1 MVTMAKRELSV
12 DGIRWLTTLV
22 AFAIVAR
29 ALLPP
34 QPVEAEDHPD
44 LGIVSK
50 YYIVIDAQTG
60 EVFAQRGAHEQVA
73 PASLTKIFTSIEA
86 IEGAPEDYPIV
97 TSEADLVEL
106 DATQVG
112 FGPGE
117 TFTLNDLIFG
127 MMLPSGNDAA
137 RAVARVIGAQEGDTA
152 DQAVRRFME
161 RVNQRLRD
169 MGLTETNLVNP
180 DGWGVPGHR
189 SSAYDIAAFTMYALR
204 YPRFVEAI
212 STETYETSTG
222 DYRFV
227 TTNKRLGVDDDLIG
241 GKTGYDD
248 TAGYCLMQVARRG
261 DDTMIAVT
269 LDGVAPDV
277 WYEDNRALLDY
288 AFAQKAAR
296 GDSTLAL
303 GDVVRYLDPDAAVI
317 ARMGNARASIGPPGA
332 AVRLSGEPA
341 IDRPELSQPVVE
353 TADARTS
360 IATATTQA
368 YPAASANGLGF
379 AILVAV
385 VLAGASALRNQR
397 ADAASH
403 RVVNLGS
410 PETATYSTLVPAQSP
425 PRD

>member
-1 MVTMAKRELSV
+1 M
-12 DGIRWLTTLV
+12 
-22 AFAIVAR
+22 AFAAFTIFAWT
-29 ALLPP
+29 LLLP
-34 QPVEAEDHPD
+34 QPVGAENDPD
-44 LGIVSK
+44 LDIVSK
-50 YYIVIDAQTG
+50 YYIVIDAETG
-60 EVFAQRGAHEQVA
+60 EVFAQRGAHDKVA

-86 IEGAPEDYPIV
+86 IEEAPPDYQII

-137 RAVARVIGAQEGDTA
+137 RAVARVMGTQEGDTA
-152 DQAVRRFME
+152 EVAVGRFIE

-180 DGWGVPGHR
+180 DGWGVPGHW
-189 SSAYDIAAFTMYALR
+189 SSAHDIAAFTMYALR

-227 TTNKRLGVDDDLIG
+227 NTNKRLGVDDDLIG

-277 WYEDNRALLDY
+277 WYDDNRALLDY
-288 AFAQKAAR
+288 AFEQKAAR
-296 GDSTLAL
+296 GSSPGRGA
-303 GDVVRYLDPDAAVI
+303 DVVRYLDPDAAVI
-317 ARMGNARASIGPPGA
+317 VRMSTTSASIGPPGNL
-332 AVRLSGEPA
+332 VRLSGEPA
-341 IDRPELSQPVVE
+341 ID
-353 TADARTS
+353 
-360 IATATTQA
+360 ATAPLQPTIDPAIADHSVATTTQG
-368 YPAASANGLGF
+368 YPATSANGLAT
-379 AILVAV
+379 AILVTV
-385 VLAGASALRNQR
+385 VLTGASALRLQR
-397 ADAASH
+397 TDPTRYH
-403 RVVNLGS
+403 PVN
-410 PETATYSTLVPAQSP
+410 
-425 PRD
+425 